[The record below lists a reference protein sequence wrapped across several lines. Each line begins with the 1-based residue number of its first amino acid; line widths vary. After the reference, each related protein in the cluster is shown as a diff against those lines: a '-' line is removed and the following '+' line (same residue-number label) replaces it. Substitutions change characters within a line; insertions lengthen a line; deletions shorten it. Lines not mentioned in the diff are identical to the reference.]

1 MVNLTDSQTFQVLS
15 DEDEGCKALLLP
27 IIFCLP
33 VKNIF
38 THKSHSKESLWYME
52 YYSAEL
58 YSLKLIVIN
67 RAFFSFLSPT
77 QILFQFLAVLELEW
91 HFGLVKQ
98 FSENDGQ
105 PLPYRRLGLVSER
118 PIQSSEN

>member
-15 DEDEGCKALLLP
+15 DEEAWGVRP
-27 IIFCLP
+27 FFCLP

-77 QILFQFLAVLELEW
+77 QILFQFWAVLELEW

-105 PLPYRRLGLVSER
+105 PLPYRRLGLVSDR

>member
-1 MVNLTDSQTFQVLS
+1 M
-15 DEDEGCKALLLP
+15 GCKALLLP

-67 RAFFSFLSPT
+67 RAFFSFFSPP
-77 QILFQFLAVLELEW
+77 QITFQFLAVLELEW

-105 PLPYRRLGLVSER
+105 PLPYRRLDRAGFRAIS
-118 PIQSSEN
+118 PIIRELN

>member
-15 DEDEGCKALLLP
+15 DEEAWGVKP
-27 IIFCLP
+27 FFCLP

-67 RAFFSFLSPT
+67 RAFFSFFSPP
-77 QILFQFLAVLELEW
+77 QIIFQFLAVLEREW

-105 PLPYRRLGLVSER
+105 PLPYRRLGLVSDR